1 VSGATPDPAG
11 HSFREIDA
19 ALGLPK
25 GSSFRAFR
33 RMESEL
39 VEGRDFVLL
48 HRQRHAPL
56 IEGLREQG
64 RIYPGS
70 INVVLVGDP
79 LRQRIERHLARKG
92 DS

>member
-1 VSGATPDPAG
+1 V
-11 HSFREIDA
+11 
-19 ALGLPK
+19 
-25 GSSFRAFR
+25 
-33 RMESEL
+33 
-39 VEGRDFVLL
+39 
-48 HRQRHAPL
+48 
-56 IEGLREQG
+56 QG